1 MRGWFVI
8 GFPAWYTGR
17 GANPAITISQCDIM
31 SGMRRKHRRT
41 LEAIFRRPTQASIN
55 WSDIESLFVAC
66 GAAIEERAGSRVEVE
81 LNGVL
86 AVFHRPHPR
95 KEADK
100 GSVASVRRFLA
111 GAGVKP

>member
-1 MRGWFVI
+1 V
-8 GFPAWYTGR
+8 
-17 GANPAITISQCDIM
+17 
-31 SGMRRKHRRT
+31 RRKHRRT

-66 GAAIEERAGSRVEVE
+66 GAAIEERAGSRVAVE
-81 LNGVL
+81 LNDVI

-100 GSVASVRRFLA
+100 GSVASARRFLTE
-111 GAGVKP
+111 AGVRP